1 MKKLLFFGLLSLSV
15 ITGCKTQIYSIGVSE
30 AEFKVHS
37 KSANLVVKT
46 EHETIYRKLDRTSF
60 FDSGNTYYY
69 YFTDGKLV
77 RIDDKGPNPNI
88 IIQRASN

>member
-15 ITGCKTQIYSIGVSE
+15 ITSCKTQIYSIGASE
-30 AEFKVHS
+30 AEFKVHNR
-37 KSANLVVKT
+37 SAALVVKT

-60 FDSGNTYYY
+60 FDSGGTYYY

-88 IIQRASN
+88 IIQRTSN